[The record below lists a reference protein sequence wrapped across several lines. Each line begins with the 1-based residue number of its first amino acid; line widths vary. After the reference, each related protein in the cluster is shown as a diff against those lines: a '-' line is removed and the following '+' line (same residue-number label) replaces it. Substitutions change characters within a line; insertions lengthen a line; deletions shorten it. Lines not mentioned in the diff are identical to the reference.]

1 MKSFFLKSCAS
12 FKDWPIDEKKEI
24 CFIGRSNVGKSS
36 LINALANNKIA
47 KTSNTPGR
55 TQLANFYD
63 FDFFRL
69 IDLPGY
75 GFAKVSKSKHF
86 ELSKIISEYIYLRKN
101 LIAVFQIIDISVIT
115 DLDVQMSELL
125 SKRFAN
131 HFVVLNKL
139 DKQNKSYFDNNISKI
154 VEKLKIEKEK
164 IIAISAKNK
173 LNLDCLK
180 KIIFNMV
187 KQNE

>member
-1 MKSFFLKSCAS
+1 MASFIKSCFS
-12 FKDWPIDEKKEI
+12 SKDWMYDEKKEI

-36 LINALANNKIA
+36 LINALANEKIA

-63 FDFFRL
+63 FDKFRL

-101 LIAVFQIIDISVIT
+101 LVAVFQIIDLSVIT
-115 DLDVQMSELL
+115 DLDIQMNELL
-125 SKRFAN
+125 SSRFN
-131 HFVVLNKL
+131 KHFIVLNKA
-139 DKQNKSYFDNNISKI
+139 DKEAKSYFDNNFNKI
-154 VEKLKIEKEK
+154 AAKFKKEK
-164 IIAISAKNK
+164 DSFICVSAKNK
-173 LNLDCLK
+173 TNIIELKKLLNLV
-180 KIIFNMV
+180 I
-187 KQNE
+187 

>member
-1 MKSFFLKSCAS
+1 MASFIKSCFS
-12 FKDWPIDEKKEI
+12 SKDWMIDDKKEI

-36 LINALANNKIA
+36 LINALANAKIA

-63 FDFFRL
+63 FDKFRL

-101 LIAVFQIIDISVIT
+101 LVAVFQIIDLSVIT

-125 SKRFAN
+125 SSRFN
-131 HFVVLNKL
+131 QHFIVLNKA
-139 DKQNKSYFDNNISKI
+139 DKEAKSYFDNNFSKI
-154 VEKLKIEKEK
+154 ESKLKK
-164 IIAISAKNK
+164 S
-173 LNLDCLK
+173 NLK
-180 KIIFNMV
+180 
-187 KQNE
+187 